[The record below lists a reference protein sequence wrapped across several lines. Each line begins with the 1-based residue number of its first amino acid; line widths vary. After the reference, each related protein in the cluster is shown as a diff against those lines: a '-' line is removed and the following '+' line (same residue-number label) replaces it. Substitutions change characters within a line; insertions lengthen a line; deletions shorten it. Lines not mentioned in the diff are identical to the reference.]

1 MTYEPPC
8 LCLHDLLY
16 ATDDPLGTDGKK
28 KRRLRKKKMSL
39 SRLANGA
46 LSPSSKSR
54 GKGKGKGRCSSPVRP
69 AISAAARSLADE
81 VAGARGAEEETAE
94 GGNAIVG
101 NPAVMQERRPQQGAG
116 IGAGSGAGA
125 SASDGAFGQPEG
137 VRRGK
142 ELGEQEEEE
151 EEEGGTEGEADEAN
165 QLEEEEVA
173 GLLVGSLTAATSER
187 RALSLDDLK
196 DLFR

>member
-1 MTYEPPC
+1 
-8 LCLHDLLY
+8 
-16 ATDDPLGTDGKK
+16 
-28 KRRLRKKKMSL
+28 MSL

-46 LSPSSKSR
+46 QSPSSKSR
-54 GKGKGKGRCSSPVRP
+54 GKGKGKGKCSSPVRP
-69 AISAAARSLADE
+69 AISAAARSLAGE

-94 GGNAIVG
+94 GGNAVVG

-116 IGAGSGAGA
+116 RGAGSGAG
-125 SASDGAFGQPEG
+125 ASDGAFGQPEG

-151 EEEGGTEGEADEAN
+151 EEEGGTEGEAEEAN